1 MGGTFTSWGALEKA
15 LQKELAEATEEA
27 VQDVFLDL
35 QLNVSDFYSSPEGRY
50 KRTEQLR
57 NSPKCS
63 VSSSGNTAAGEVWL
77 DTGFRYNPSGR
88 DTETIYGY
96 AENGGLIGKGG
107 FWERTEGNADIL
119 VNNAFER
126 HFG

>member
-27 VQDVFLDL
+27 VQDIYLDL
-35 QLNVSDFYSSPEGRY
+35 QLNVSDFYSVPEGRY
-50 KRTEQLR
+50 KRTEKLK

-63 VSSSGNTAAGEVWL
+63 VSSSGNTAAGEIWL

-88 DTETIYGY
+88 NTETIYGY

-107 FWERTEGNADIL
+107 FWERTERNADIL